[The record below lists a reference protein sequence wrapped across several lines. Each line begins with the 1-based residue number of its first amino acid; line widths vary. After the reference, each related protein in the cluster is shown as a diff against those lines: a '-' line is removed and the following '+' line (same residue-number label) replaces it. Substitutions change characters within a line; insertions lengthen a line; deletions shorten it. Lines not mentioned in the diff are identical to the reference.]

1 MRKEELK
8 MEQKRKSL
16 TEYYWRFSAIEF
28 VAASVYLA
36 AMGYLS
42 VYLQSTGM
50 DSAQIGI
57 IYSMNSLV
65 SICSTLFWGV
75 ASDKMNSVRRALMTC
90 LLLAAIIWPFV
101 PLTIPIEIKGYSLA
115 MLLIPLSAFVRMPI
129 GGLTDNW
136 TLQFANKFHANYG
149 RIRLWGT
156 LGYVLLGLALAAIL
170 PFLGVQAT
178 FYIYSGLLIV
188 VFIMAL
194 FVGEETLDKAAN
206 KSNSLKDLHIGKL
219 FKNYYFVSYLLFTV
233 IMYCGSEAFL
243 PYLMEEV
250 GMNPDSIGM
259 LFSFRSLLEMP
270 LLYLVTRLRKRI
282 ALPVFILI
290 QGSLYVIMFL
300 CYSCV
305 QGAVLF
311 VIVTML
317 QGLASG
323 IDIGFGSAYI
333 FALAPN
339 ELKSTAHLMS
349 YAMAY
354 LAGMLGSL
362 FGGFFVELAGIRDY
376 YLVIGFTIG
385 GALLLYMLS
394 FVFGTKVLKIPL
406 PDNVRSMHKQLELE
420 QKRERE
426 EEARENAV

>member
-1 MRKEELK
+1 MAE
-8 MEQKRKSL
+8 KRQKSL
-16 TEYYWRFSAIEF
+16 KEYYWRFSAIEF

-50 DSAQIGI
+50 DSSQIGI
-57 IYSMNSLV
+57 IYSLNSLV

-75 ASDKMNSVRRALMTC
+75 ASDKMNSVRRALMMC
-90 LLLAAIIWPFV
+90 LLFAAVIWPFI
-101 PLTIPIEIKGYSLA
+101 PLTIPITVKGYSLA

-136 TLQFANKFHANYG
+136 VLQFSSKFRANYG
-149 RIRLWGT
+149 HIRLWGT
-156 LGYVLLGLALAAIL
+156 LGYVVLGLVLAAIL
-170 PFLGVQAT
+170 PFVGVTAT
-178 FYIYSGLLIV
+178 FYIYSGLLIA
-188 VFIMAL
+188 VFLMAL
-194 FVGEETLDKAAN
+194 FVGEETLDKGT
-206 KSNSLKDLHIGKL
+206 KTSKSLKDLHLGQL
-219 FKNYYFVSYLLFTV
+219 FKNYYFMSYLIFTV
-233 IMYCGSEAFL
+233 VMYCGSEAFL

-270 LLYLVTRLRKRI
+270 LLYLVAKLRRRI

-290 QGSLYVIMFL
+290 QGSLYVVMFL
-300 CYSCV
+300 CYSCIE
-305 QGAVLF
+305 GAALF
-311 VIVTML
+311 IIVTML

-323 IDIGFGSAYI
+323 IDVGFGSAYI
-333 FALAPN
+333 FALAPS

-354 LAGMLGSL
+354 LASMLGSL
-362 FGGFFVELAGIRDY
+362 FGGFFVELAGIRSY
-376 YLVIGFTIG
+376 YLVTGLMIG

-394 FVFGTKVLKIPL
+394 FVFGQKVLKLPL
-406 PDNVRSMHKQLELE
+406 PDNVRSTNRQLELE
-420 QKRERE
+420 RQRE
-426 EEARENAV
+426 EAESAS